1 MGLAD
6 RFKDKIQDKDI
17 FESSKNVDENIK
29 FISKPLDLKNES
41 SIINPIENVLSSI
54 DDSSS
59 SSLYENLETEIISKI
74 RKTPYWEE
82 YSIQRQEKMISSYLH
97 AKSNI
102 NNNFVSLQNEKQFIQ
117 DVLALSNN
125 R

>member
-17 FESSKNVDENIK
+17 FESSRIVENKTSTIK
-29 FISKPLDLKNES
+29 FISKPISKGNKT
-41 SIINPIENVLSSI
+41 ENFAEGENFISAF
-54 DDSSS
+54 
-59 SSLYENLETEIISKI
+59 SLEDLETEIISKI

-82 YSIQRQEKMISSYLH
+82 YTIQRQEKMISSYLH
-97 AKSNI
+97 AKSNLI
-102 NNNFVSLQNEKQFIQ
+102 NKKVSLQNEKQFIQ
-117 DVLALSNN
+117 DVLALSNS

>member
-17 FESSKNVDENIK
+17 FTSIKRVEDNDVNLK
-29 FISKPLDLKNES
+29 FISKPISSVNMSEKVEKLDTKVSNDALLES
-41 SIINPIENVLSSI
+41 
-54 DDSSS
+54 
-59 SSLYENLETEIISKI
+59 LETEIISKI
-74 RKTPYWEE
+74 RNTPYWEE
-82 YSIQRQEKMISSYLH
+82 FSIQRQEKMISSYLQT
-97 AKSNI
+97 KLQMSNYEII
-102 NNNFVSLQNEKQFIQ
+102 NQEKKQFIQ